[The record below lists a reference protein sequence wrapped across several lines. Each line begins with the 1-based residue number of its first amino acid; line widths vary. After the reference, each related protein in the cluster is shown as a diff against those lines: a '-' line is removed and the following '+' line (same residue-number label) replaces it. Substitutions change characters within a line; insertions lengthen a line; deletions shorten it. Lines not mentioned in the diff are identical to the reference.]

1 MSRTPLIRALLIG
14 CLATVLSGCGNLAA
28 KLPGGR
34 LTAAELSALLDRR
47 NPDSGPYTC
56 TVSNSGWDYVCTYTS
71 DRGEFVK
78 MGVEVSAT
86 EPRVESTPVPAGMEL
101 PPAPATKQT
110 GHERDAFVHRIETA
124 CKARTSDLH
133 RLKSPRTRSAYLA
146 SFAKRRLVE
155 AEFAN
160 SVHQI
165 VPPKAGMQS
174 FQRLT
179 AAAQAR
185 VEAVDRFHAAVL
197 ARQLGEA
204 RAAFAESRSSSLV
217 VAREARALGASCSA

>member
-1 MSRTPLIRALLIG
+1 MSRTPLIRALFIG
-14 CLATVLSGCGNLAA
+14 CLATVLSGCGDLAA

-47 NPDSGPYTC
+47 NPDAGPYTC
-56 TVSNSGWDYVCTYTS
+56 AASSSGWDYVCTYTS

-78 MGVEVSAT
+78 MGVEVTAV
-86 EPRVESTPVPAGMEL
+86 EPRVESAPVPAGMEL

-110 GHERDAFVHRIETA
+110 GHERAAFVHRIETA
-124 CKARTSDLH
+124 CRARTSDLH

-146 SFAKRRLVE
+146 SFAARRLVE

-160 SVHQI
+160 SVGQI

-179 AAAQAR
+179 AAAQNR
-185 VEAVDRFHAAVL
+185 VDAVDRFHDAVL
-197 ARQLGEA
+197 ARKLGEA
-204 RAAFAESRSSSLV
+204 RAAFAETRSASLV
-217 VAREARALGASCSA
+217 IAREAHALGATCNA